1 MGSPTCCTAMTLNIA
16 FVPIGSNSLAMAR
29 VTSINI
35 ANMKAKSI
43 CYNMDQSA
51 AMKFS

>member
-1 MGSPTCCTAMTLNIA
+1 MGSPTCCTAMTLNIDDG
-16 FVPIGSNSLAMAR
+16 PLGSNSVAMAR
-29 VTSINI
+29 ETSINI